1 MNEKEGPMNMN
12 VTPPVE
18 PVTEFE
24 VPLPPDRKRPKDC
37 CYLFAVSRWGFW
49 LEGLSGLPFSRHIGA
64 GWAICPIWLRPQQP
78 AP

>member
-24 VPLPPDRKRPKDC
+24 VPLPPDRKRPKWLVPLIAGSTAS
-37 CYLFAVSRWGFW
+37 LF
-49 LEGLSGLPFSRHIGA
+49 
-64 GWAICPIWLRPQQP
+64 
-78 AP
+78 